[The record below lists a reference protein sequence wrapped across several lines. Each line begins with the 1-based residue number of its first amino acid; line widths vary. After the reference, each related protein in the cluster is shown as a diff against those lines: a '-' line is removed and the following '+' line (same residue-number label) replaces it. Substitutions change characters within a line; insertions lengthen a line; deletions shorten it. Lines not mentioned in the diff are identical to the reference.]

1 MYGCEVGCIPVPTEC
16 CCNSHSIWSVVVHHK
31 LNISASQSII
41 FVHWLWNSGHGV
53 GLTTELRPLQGDCEI
68 AVFKV
73 GLVTPYGYH
82 RRVWN
87 ICTVL
92 RFKIKIASL
101 IVFIPLSMSMICIVF
116 ISTALD
122 TDELFSPIQVIT
134 VSSKRLL
141 TFSMVMVDSN
151 GSVI

>member
-31 LNISASQSII
+31 LNISASRSII

-92 RFKIKIASL
+92 KALCHAISADCLL
-101 IVFIPLSMSMICIVF
+101 IEAARAHAVNEHCMGV
-116 ISTALD
+116 AD
-122 TDELFSPIQVIT
+122 
-134 VSSKRLL
+134 
-141 TFSMVMVDSN
+141 
-151 GSVI
+151 G